1 MPKSYTDILYH
12 SVFSTKERRSL
23 IRPEFKDDLFAYMGG
38 IVRELGG
45 KALIINGV
53 DDHVHMLIS
62 FPAHPSLRDA
72 MRVIK
77 TNSSRWLHKAYP
89 RHRDFSWQVGYGGFT
104 VSRSAVPKVIRY
116 IERQEEHHKKM
127 DFKTEFIRL
136 LKAHGVAYDER
147 YIWD

>member
-89 RHRDFSWQVGYGGFT
+89 RHRDFSWQVGY
-104 VSRSAVPKVIRY
+104 
-116 IERQEEHHKKM
+116 
-127 DFKTEFIRL
+127 
-136 LKAHGVAYDER
+136 
-147 YIWD
+147 